1 MPKKNIALTL
11 ALASLLLSVY
21 GCGDFGKSSKSSES
35 TKNHGAPGIWGEVG
49 GDGTDQSQGRS
60 GDGSQS
66 GDSNAEQSGPT
77 QAFEVTFDGLTVES
91 IVGEK
96 PGSSSVQFKEGDK
109 ILLKEIIDG
118 LDGAPK
124 LIYAEGAEGA
134 EHLPIR
140 LANDDTKVVIIGFSK
155 DGAEFSRIYKV
166 SLPQESK
173 DKTGWIV
180 SRLAQIEDTCSLEQ
194 TSNGQH
200 VMHVEVPFRFS
211 GARRVT
217 YGVTLC
223 LESDEVVLDRKAMK
237 AEVPDASKIESFIA
251 EARAAFSEK
260 EEIKALI
267 KAEAKKQ
274 KLGNSDEISDAEAY
288 DNDPLSIVPPE
299 LADGILHCIVAGR
312 LDLGHKILDA
322 AWPSGLRGKQ
332 KYWQAVCAEVL
343 KSPYGEQIRL
353 LNKGRGK
360 FPS

>member
-1 MPKKNIALTL
+1 MPKKDIALTL
-11 ALASLLLSVY
+11 ALATLLLSVW
-21 GCGDFGKSSKSSES
+21 GCDDFAKSSKSSQAA
-35 TKNHGAPGIWGEVG
+35 KNDGGAGSGEQTNA
-49 GDGTDQSQGRS
+49 DGTAQSQGQS
-60 GDGSQS
+60 GDGSQD
-66 GDSNAEQSGPT
+66 GDGNAEKSGPT

-96 PGSSSVQFKEGDK
+96 PGSTSVQFKEGDK
-109 ILLKEIIDG
+109 IILKEIIEG

-140 LANDDTKVVIIGFSK
+140 LAHDDSKVVIIGFAK

-166 SLPQESK
+166 SMPQESK

-180 SRLAQIEDTCSLEQ
+180 SRLAQIEDICTLEQ
-194 TSNGQH
+194 TSKGQN
-200 VMHVEVPFRFS
+200 VMHVELPCRFG

-217 YGVTLC
+217 LGVALS
-223 LESDEVVLDRKAMK
+223 LESGKVVLDQESMR
-237 AEVPDASKIESFIA
+237 AEVPDASKIESFIS
-251 EARAAFSEK
+251 EAQAAFSQK

-267 KAEAKKQ
+267 KATANKQ
-274 KLGNSDEISDAEAY
+274 KLGNSDEISDAKAY

-312 LDLGHKILDA
+312 LDLGRKILDA

-332 KYWQAVCAEVL
+332 KYWQALCTEVL
-343 KSPYGEQIRL
+343 KGPYGKQIRL
-353 LNKGRGK
+353 LNKGSGK